1 MKEKPNSTP
10 GASPMFVGSVQKCFE
25 LMEALGKAA
34 EPQTMTQLVEL
45 TGIEKSAVQRLT
57 NTLLQLGYLYK
68 DEVSKR
74 YRIGVKLLPLSYTYL
89 RTEPFVAFAVPYLRD
104 LSIDLNHTVNLTV
117 LEGCDV
123 IYVSRF
129 AGPSPVS
136 LEVQIGARRPAY
148 CTAMGRAILS
158 RLPAARINEILDV
171 SDVRAFTRHTLT
183 KRADIQREI
192 KRAAQAGFAI
202 TSQELLL
209 NDLSIAVAL
218 DLRGDLRAAINVSMK
233 LDMVT
238 HEQAEREVV
247 QKIVA
252 TAHAISMYSK
262 EL

>member
-1 MKEKPNSTP
+1 VKEKPKFSP
-10 GASPMFVGSVQKCFE
+10 SASPMFIGSVQKCFE
-25 LMEALGKAA
+25 VLEALGRIA
-34 EPQTMTQLVEL
+34 EPQTLTQLVEL

-57 NTLLQLGYLYK
+57 STLVELGYLYK
-68 DEVSKR
+68 DDVSKQ
-74 YRIGVKLLPLSYTYL
+74 YRIGAKLLPLSYTYL

-104 LSIDLNHTVNLTV
+104 LSADLNQTVNLTV
-117 LEGCDV
+117 LERAEV

-158 RLPAARINEILDV
+158 RLPAARVNDILDA
-171 SDVRAFTRHTLT
+171 SDIRAFTRHTLT

-192 KRAAQAGFAI
+192 KRAAQKGFAI

-218 DLRGDLRAAINVSMK
+218 DLRSDLRAAINVSMK
-233 LDMVT
+233 LDRVSR
-238 HEQAEREVV
+238 EQAEKEVV
-247 QKIVA
+247 PKIVA
-252 TAHAISMYSK
+252 TAHAISMYSTQ
-262 EL
+262 L